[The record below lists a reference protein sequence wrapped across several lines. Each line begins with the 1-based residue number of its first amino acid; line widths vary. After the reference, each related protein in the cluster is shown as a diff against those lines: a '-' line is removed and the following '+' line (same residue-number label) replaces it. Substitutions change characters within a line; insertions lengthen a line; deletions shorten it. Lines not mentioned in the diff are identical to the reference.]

1 MWNLHVFTG
10 QEGLLAQSWYN
21 LSLLVESTWNCAGE
35 SLRLKQSS
43 FPQTFFSFNPQAIEM
58 LDSWVLS
65 IHIAQGIS
73 PGKFHTHLPLLS
85 VFVWIC
91 KTLTHN
97 PPPDNG
103 LSALRLTTQSL
114 LLLQNHW
121 GPMKRK
127 GVLLALLGLYQPW
140 NAHQTALEDASS
152 SHLLP
157 VVFYTW

>member
-1 MWNLHVFTG
+1 MGNLRVLTG
-10 QEGLLAQSWYN
+10 REGLLAQSWYK
-21 LSLLVESTWNCAGE
+21 LSLLVQSTWNCAGE
-35 SLRLKQSS
+35 SPRLKQSS
-43 FPQTFFSFNPQAIEM
+43 FAQTFFSFNPQAIEM

-73 PGKFHTHLPLLS
+73 PGKFHTHLLLLS

-121 GPMKRK
+121 GLKKRK
-127 GVLLALLGLYQPW
+127 GVLLASLGLYQPW
-140 NAHQTALEDASS
+140 NARQTAIEDAFS

-157 VVFYTW
+157 VVFYT

>member
-1 MWNLHVFTG
+1 MWNLHVLTG

-21 LSLLVESTWNCAGE
+21 LSLLAESTWNCAGE

-43 FPQTFFSFNPQAIEM
+43 FAQTFFSFNPQAIEM
-58 LDSWVLS
+58 LDSWALS

-73 PGKFHTHLPLLS
+73 PGKFHTHLSLLS

-103 LSALRLTTQSL
+103 LCLET
-114 LLLQNHW
+114 NHSVTAATSK
-121 GPMKRK
+121 P
-127 GVLLALLGLYQPW
+127 LEGLYEEKGS
-140 NAHQTALEDASS
+140 TISIVRALSTMECSPNCTRRC
-152 SHLLP
+152 LLP
-157 VVFYTW
+157 TSFQSVSYTW